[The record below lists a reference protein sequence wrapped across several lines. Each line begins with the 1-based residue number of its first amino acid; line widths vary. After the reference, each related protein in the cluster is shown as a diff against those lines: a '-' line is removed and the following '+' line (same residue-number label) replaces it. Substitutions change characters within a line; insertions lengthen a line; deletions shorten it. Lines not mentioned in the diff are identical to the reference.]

1 MDIIKAIK
9 FAIQYKSCIDEL
21 MSLVATLHN
30 SVKDGKISQK
40 DSSRCMKKYWALV
53 KAIEKVS

>member
-1 MDIIKAIK
+1 MNLIKAVR
-9 FAIQYKSCIDEL
+9 FVLQYQSCIDEL
-21 MSLVATLHN
+21 MSLVTTLHN